1 MRKFTQAMLVLL
13 VFLGST
19 ISAVAQTYPSVNQP
33 TQGYEVLSSILSAT
47 VPVGTTN
54 DQKRY
59 HKAISFTPMY
69 SGTSYGVKHSLPFNP
84 GITLSN
90 RGNYPAY
97 NNLTYLKEQGF
108 VKTMALLSKLARR

>member
-1 MRKFTQAMLVLL
+1 MRKFTQVMLVLL

-69 SGTSYGVKHSLPFNP
+69 SGTSYGVKHSLPFNI

-108 VKTMALLSKLARR
+108 V